1 MQRRSKRLL
10 VEGLDGGCGCLRVG
24 CGVTISAKGRMQL
37 WDREE

>member
-1 MQRRSKRLL
+1 M
-10 VEGLDGGCGCLRVG
+10 GLDGGCGCLRVG